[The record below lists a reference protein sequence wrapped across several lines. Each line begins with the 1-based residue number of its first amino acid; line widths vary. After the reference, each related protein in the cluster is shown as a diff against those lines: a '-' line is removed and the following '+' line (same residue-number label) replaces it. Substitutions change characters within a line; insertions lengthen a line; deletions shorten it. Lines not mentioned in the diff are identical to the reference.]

1 MLLCSIIR
9 GMMVYMEGPLLPV
22 KIPYS
27 SFFVLIFLSIVL
39 SCGQNT
45 GKTDFNGG
53 GTTAGHLTIQKAE
66 DGIWFEHN
74 GLPYPNGE
82 TGTEVMSLSG
92 TWRFLEDPENKGLT
106 QGWEERD
113 RDISWWRTT
122 PVPGVWNAV
131 FQDLFHYEGLGWYA
145 VDVTTP
151 EPPARPVLS
160 FGAVF
165 LTCDVYVNGER
176 VGGHESGY
184 TPFWVDASGA
194 WLAGRNR
201 IVLRVDNRVTSKT
214 IPVDTLTKP
223 GSHGWWPYGG
233 ILREVE
239 LHDWPRVLAFRLDAR
254 YELNPDLGSALLGF
268 RFGIHGLGSGG
279 ETVTAE
285 MELFDPQGVKV
296 MEGRSGPVQVP
307 GGEAIHLKAFGELHP
322 VRLWDVNTPE
332 VYTAKVRLRDTQGN
346 VIHTAGHKTGF
357 RLFEIRHGDF
367 FLNGRRH
374 VLRGINR
381 HDDVPDRGSALSDAD
396 VERDLDLIRE
406 LGADHTRPGHYPVH
420 PGILAGCRDRG
431 ITVTEEI
438 PVYQLAFQQFH
449 DPDLI
454 ATARQQ
460 LIEMIERDRNNPAV
474 ILWSVSNETWTFLTD
489 GQYFASLQVDTA
501 REWDPARPV
510 TAALLNSAC
519 FVPDG
524 AVELLDV
531 VSLNEYFGW
540 YIGRDED
547 VPNCLA
553 FLQCLY
559 ADKPIILSE
568 FGAGAA
574 IGRHIDPEAV
584 GREPLDNHSYSEE
597 FQAWLLSSHLE
608 AADRAGIDGTMPWIL
623 ADFHMEWN
631 PTTGKPHPVE
641 WTNLKGLAS
650 YDRTPKLSFETVRSF
665 YTDPDFLADR

>member
-1 MLLCSIIR
+1 MLLRSIRREI
-9 GMMVYMEGPLLPV
+9 MIFMKESQLPA
-22 KIPYS
+22 KIS
-27 SFFVLIFLSIVL
+27 CISLFSLILMSTIL
-39 SCGQNT
+39 SCGQT
-45 GKTDFNGG
+45 SGDTDFNGG
-53 GTTAGHLTIQKAE
+53 GATPKPLTIQKAE
-66 DGIWFEHN
+66 EGIWFEHN
-74 GLPYPNGE
+74 GLPYPNGD
-82 TGTEVMSLSG
+82 TGTEVLSLNGMWS
-92 TWRFLEDPENKGLT
+92 FLEDPRNKGLSEDW
-106 QGWEERD
+106 QGRD
-113 RDISWWRTT
+113 YDISWWRILRI
-122 PVPGVWNAV
+122 PGVWNTV
-131 FQDLFHYEGLGWYA
+131 FQDLFRYKGIGWYA
-145 VDVTTP
+145 VDVFTP

-176 VGGHESGY
+176 VGGHEGGY
-184 TPFWVDASGA
+184 APFWVDASHA
-194 WLAGRNR
+194 WTAGRNR
-201 IVLRVDNRVTSKT
+201 IVLRVSNRITSKT

-233 ILREVE
+233 ILRDVM
-239 LHDWPRVLAFRLDAR
+239 LHDWPDVLAFRLDAR
-254 YELNPDLGSALLGF
+254 YELSPDLGSALLDFRVDVKGF
-268 RFGIHGLGSGG
+268 AEG
-279 ETVTAE
+279 TDNVTME
-285 MELFDPQGVKV
+285 MELLDPRGVKV
-296 MEGRSGPVQVP
+296 MQGRSGPVQVP
-307 GGEAIHLKAFGELHP
+307 WGEVVHVRAMGELDP
-322 VRLWDVNTPE
+322 VRLWDTDSPQ
-332 VYTAKVRLRDTQGN
+332 VYLVKVRLRDGQGR
-346 VIHTAGHKTGF
+346 VIQVAGHKTGF

-381 HDDVPDRGSALSDAD
+381 HDDVPERGSALTDAD
-396 VERDLDLIRE
+396 VERDLDLILE

-420 PGILAGCRDRG
+420 PGILSGCRDRG

-438 PVYQLAFQQFH
+438 PVYQLAFQQFR

-454 ATARQQ
+454 AASRQQ

-501 REWDPARPV
+501 RAWDPTRPV

-519 FVPDG
+519 FIPDG
-524 AVELLDV
+524 AVDLLDV
-531 VSLNEYFGW
+531 VSLNQYFGW
-540 YIGRDED
+540 YIGRVED

-559 ADKPIILSE
+559 SDKPIILSE

-574 IGRHIDPEAV
+574 IGRHIDPHTV

-597 FQAWLLSSHLE
+597 FQSWLLARHLD
-608 AADRAGIDGTMPWIL
+608 AANRAGIDGTMPWIL

-641 WTNLKGLAS
+641 WMNLKGLVS
-650 YDRTPKLSFETVRSF
+650 HDRTAKQSFETVRSF
-665 YTDPDFLADR
+665 YTDPDFLGIR